1 MRTDNPVAGAPVART
16 VFVMT
21 VTGLLVVGQ
30 MYLVLPLLPAMAQ
43 DWHTTATAA
52 TWTATSFGF
61 AYAAGFLI
69 TGPLSDLYGRR
80 RVVVT
85 GLGVLA
91 VATVAAA
98 FATALPAMIV
108 CRIVQG
114 VGAAGFSPAALA
126 YLSERI
132 PPARR
137 SLAVTCLVTAMV
149 AATVTGQLV
158 AQALAGIAG
167 WRGVFWFN
175 AGFVAVLAFSLRLV
189 MLPDLRRRSA
199 DALGVFFSST
209 RRLLTRPVLILIY
222 LGALSVLGVFVAMYT
237 ALQLYGPPALVG
249 DPGAMLALR
258 ASSLPALVAIPF
270 LASVLDRV
278 RPTLRAALALGTGVV
293 TPLVLGVVGDPP
305 AVMVGGLM
313 FLFVAKIAMVSPGL
327 TELVGQLSGQARGAG
342 VALYTFALL
351 AGASLGPQLVSALG
365 GHGFTAVLLTISGV
379 QLAGTALLLAADRLR
394 PRAADGRPDRGRR

>member
-1 MRTDNPVAGAPVART
+1 MTDTALRTDNPVADAPVART

-30 MYLVLPLLPAMAQ
+30 LYLVLPLLPAMAR
-43 DWHTTATAA
+43 DWHTSATAA

-80 RVVVT
+80 RIVVI
-85 GLGVLA
+85 GLTVLA
-91 VATVAAA
+91 LATVAAA
-98 FATALPAMIV
+98 FAPTLPTMVV

-158 AQALAGIAG
+158 AQALEPVAG
-167 WRGVFWFN
+167 WRGVFGFN
-175 AGFVAVLAFSLRLV
+175 AAFVVGLAVSLWLV
-189 MLPDLRRRSA
+189 MLPDLARRSD
-199 DALGVFFSST
+199 DALGVFFVAT
-209 RRLLTRPVLILIY
+209 KRLLTRPVLVLIY
-222 LGALSVLGVFVAMYT
+222 LGALTVLGVFVAMYT
-237 ALQLYGPPALVG
+237 ALQLYGPSELDG

-270 LASVLDRV
+270 LASVLNRV
-278 RPTLRAALALGTGVV
+278 RPTLRAALALGSGAI
-293 TPLVLGVVGDPP
+293 TPLVLGLVGDPP
-305 AVMVGGLM
+305 ALLVGGLM

-342 VALYTFALL
+342 VALYTFSLL

-365 GHGFTAVLLTISGV
+365 GHGFTAVLLAIAGVELVGTI
-379 QLAGTALLLAADRLR
+379 LLLAADRLR
-394 PRAADGRPDRGRR
+394 AR